1 MHKND
6 NEKIQGSISY
16 TYIVYI
22 GLSFLNRLNRKKSS
36 ELVELNFLLLKTKI
50 QTQLRTFQGM
60 PENLI

>member
-22 GLSFLNRLNRKKSS
+22 GLSFLNRLDSNKSA
-36 ELVELNFLLLKTKI
+36 ELVERNFLLLKTKV
-50 QTQLRTFQGM
+50 QTQL
-60 PENLI
+60 

>member
-22 GLSFLNRLNRKKSS
+22 GLSFSNRLDNNKST
-36 ELVELNFLLLKTKI
+36 ELVETKI
-50 QTQLRTFQGM
+50 QTQLGTF
-60 PENLI
+60 